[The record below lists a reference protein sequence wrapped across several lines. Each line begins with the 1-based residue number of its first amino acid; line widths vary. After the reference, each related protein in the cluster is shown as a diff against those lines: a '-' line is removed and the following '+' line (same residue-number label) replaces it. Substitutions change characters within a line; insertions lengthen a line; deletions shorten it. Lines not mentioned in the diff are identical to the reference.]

1 MKSEK
6 SLPIRLLEG
15 FGQFWWDFL
24 IGDTPELFVAA
35 LVIIGVIAL
44 LSRAGHDNAAAV
56 VTLPLLVVIA
66 LAVSVRR
73 AQQASRRK

>member
-1 MKSEK
+1 MKDES
-6 SLPIRLLEG
+6 SLPIRLLKG

-35 LVIIGVIAL
+35 LVIIGAIAL
-44 LSRAGHDNAAAV
+44 LSRAGHYNAAAV

-66 LAVSVRR
+66 LAISVRR
-73 AQQASRRK
+73 ASHASHRK

>member
-1 MKSEK
+1 MKNEP
-6 SLPIRLLEG
+6 SLPIRLLKG

-35 LVIIGVIAL
+35 LIIIGVIAL
-44 LSRAGHDNAAAV
+44 LSRAGHYNATAA

-66 LAVSVRR
+66 LGISVRR
-73 AQQASRRK
+73 ASRASRRK